1 MKWSCPAVLVFVATK
16 VQLEKRVVAGKSDD
30 ALRYTVDPGVDAK
43 VQSIAI
49 NVPRMLMDPPC
60 RVCIIGSRCG
70 NVPVCVGSNGT
81 KRSLSSVHKGKGTGR
96 ELVFQ

>member
-49 NVPRMLMDPPC
+49 NVPRM
-60 RVCIIGSRCG
+60 
-70 NVPVCVGSNGT
+70 
-81 KRSLSSVHKGKGTGR
+81 
-96 ELVFQ
+96 